1 MAKTVD
7 LTMSFVAL
15 EGFQL
20 PVSLSGFGKVNY
32 VDQGVQKDALCILMI
47 IPEQGKTHVGWLTKT
62 EHAKAVEPLFSNMAP
77 PVFLARLESSMVNG
91 TDHWFITPSAWAK
104 IPAHRQKMIG
114 DQILKTYDLLNEPT
128 FSIFDDAR
136 RQYVQLAK
144 DAIAMGKV
152 SERDIPTVKKM
163 IAHEEAKLA

>member
-1 MAKTVD
+1 
-7 LTMSFVAL
+7 
-15 EGFQL
+15 
-20 PVSLSGFGKVNY
+20 
-32 VDQGVQKDALCILMI
+32 
-47 IPEQGKTHVGWLTKT
+47 
-62 EHAKAVEPLFSNMAP
+62 
-77 PVFLARLESSMVNG
+77 
-91 TDHWFITPSAWAK
+91 
-104 IPAHRQKMIG
+104 MIG